1 MEWKDFNKGELEITN
16 AGQVLTDIRCPECGR
31 FIFMGTTIVLAS
43 YPAQYSYWCACGW
56 SGTSYKSWF
65 KKKPYKVVVGFN
77 MDRCDESAK
86 AIFEKDVIN
95 VKNVNG
101 LYGAHVNTCEDC
113 ELFATPTEPI
123 RGIYCA
129 RAQRFVCQHNPA
141 CKDFEPQTKEESDE

>member
-1 MEWKDFNKGELEITN
+1 MTGSYDMSR
-16 AGQVLTDIRCPECGR
+16 LTLLARCVSAK
-31 FIFMGTTIVLAS
+31 FIWTDKLLSRGS
-43 YPAQYSYWCACGW
+43 
-56 SGTSYKSWF
+56 
-65 KKKPYKVVVGFN
+65 KKPYKVVVGFN